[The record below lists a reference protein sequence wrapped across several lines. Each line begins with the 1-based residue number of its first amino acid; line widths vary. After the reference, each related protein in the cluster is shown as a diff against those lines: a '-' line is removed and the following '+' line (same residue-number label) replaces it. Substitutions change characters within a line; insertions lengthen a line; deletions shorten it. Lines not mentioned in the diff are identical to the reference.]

1 MPEEVRQEKVL
12 RSPSHQDVEP
22 SLSSGSWHPEPI
34 LRVTGQTDLQQCEL
48 SL

>member
-1 MPEEVRQEKVL
+1 MPEEGKGSQVTQPPRL
-12 RSPSHQDVEP
+12 EP

-34 LRVTGQTDLQQCEL
+34 LGVTGQTDLQQCEL